1 MNASIS
7 KVHKHAHNNDKEE
20 LEKLQREKI
29 MIQKAKSRA
38 NTTDELTY
46 LEGEKVNIKMDV
58 YNITIAANITR
69 NVTSQEAN

>member
-1 MNASIS
+1 M
-7 KVHKHAHNNDKEE
+7 
-20 LEKLQREKI
+20 L
-29 MIQKAKSRA
+29 KAKSRA

-69 NVTSQEAN
+69 NVTS